1 MALFFNSDAAKIL
14 NALDLSFAVIEFD
27 VDGNILKA
35 NKNFCD
41 LMGYSQAELRGKHHS
56 IFLDNDYARS
66 ADYKTFWNKLRGGEF
81 VCSEFTRLAK
91 DGTEI
96 FIRGNYNPIKNSPAR
111 C

>member
-56 IFLDNDYARS
+56 IFP
-66 ADYKTFWNKLRGGEF
+66 GQ
-81 VCSEFTRLAK
+81 
-91 DGTEI
+91 
-96 FIRGNYNPIKNSPAR
+96 
-111 C
+111 